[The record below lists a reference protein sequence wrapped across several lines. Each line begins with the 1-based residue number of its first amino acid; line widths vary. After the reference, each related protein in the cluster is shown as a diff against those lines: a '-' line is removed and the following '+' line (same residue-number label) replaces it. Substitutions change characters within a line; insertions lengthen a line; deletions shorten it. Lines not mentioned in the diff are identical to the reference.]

1 MQRFQRGYRGNFRG
15 NDRGGRGGRGRGDRK
30 REWINP
36 TERYGEDEPP
46 VILNFKNIICAL
58 CAKYNTYYTK
68 VCSPFCESR
77 LAKHSALDSGALYF
91 AKRHSQSKILGLLHT
106 YAIRILD

>member
-58 CAKYNTYYTK
+58 CAKYNTY
-68 VCSPFCESR
+68 
-77 LAKHSALDSGALYF
+77 
-91 AKRHSQSKILGLLHT
+91 ILH
-106 YAIRILD
+106 